1 MNFKF
6 VSSKI
11 PQAMLELGQYM
22 LRPSSSLSYR
32 KELQLEIVGFEN
44 AIRFNQLM
52 LR

>member
-6 VSSKI
+6 VSSKMA
-11 PQAMLELGQYM
+11 QAVLELGQDM
-22 LRPSSSLSYR
+22 LRPSSSLNYR

-44 AIRFNQLM
+44 AIRFYQLM